1 MWSFYVKIS
10 VVKNFEIFVIFYI
23 LKYLTFL
30 SSILSHAGVYTKEEI
45 VRIFKVKM
53 SKLQLLYKKQ
63 MQLLSEKIINEREK
77 YMEMKDNERGRKEEK
92 KPSSS
97 KEVRATRKY
106 RSSNSSNSKKELYL
120 KEKFDPN
127 YYESPH
133 SIYSSSHVTNRCIFV
148 DRVGNSEAE
157 RCRQTCVPLSKYC
170 KKRNK
175 WTIKKS

>member
-1 MWSFYVKIS
+1 
-10 VVKNFEIFVIFYI
+10 
-23 LKYLTFL
+23 
-30 SSILSHAGVYTKEEI
+30 
-45 VRIFKVKM
+45 M

-77 YMEMKDNERGRKEEK
+77 YMEMKDSERGRKEEEK

-97 KEVRATRKY
+97 KVVRAARKY

-133 SIYSSSHVTNRCIFV
+133 SIYSTSHVTNRCIFV

-175 WTIKKS
+175 VHH